1 MITFNHAHMNNHVK
15 RMVGF
20 ILFEID
26 KISNKMVIP

>member
-1 MITFNHAHMNNHVK
+1 MIKSNHAHMNNHVK

-26 KISNKMVIP
+26 KIRW